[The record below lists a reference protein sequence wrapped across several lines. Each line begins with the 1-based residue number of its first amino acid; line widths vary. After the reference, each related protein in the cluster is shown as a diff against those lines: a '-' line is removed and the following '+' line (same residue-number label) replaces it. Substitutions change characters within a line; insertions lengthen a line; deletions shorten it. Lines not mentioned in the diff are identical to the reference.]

1 MCIISASSYASEP
14 STAAQDGIGCFMER
28 RTSVQRSKA
37 VNSGCTGRNVVG
49 FIALETFCASH
60 IPCGAC
66 PAVNRADTQAA
77 FLCLLDLAYHSSW
90 ELGHSDWSHSLPR
103 LSLRCVFV
111 SDSLPS
117 LSFRL
122 EAVVLVSLPL
132 TRILVLP
139 GDVFDLYNCGEWVAT
154 HIKGENPWVQFNM
167 LQCLRQHSTMR
178 SKLTPRSVVPQ
189 LGSYSTD
196 LSWPWGERSQPH

>member
-28 RTSVQRSKA
+28 KTSVQRSKA

-77 FLCLLDLAYHSSW
+77 FLCLLWFHSSW
-90 ELGHSDWSHSLPR
+90 ELGHSGWSHCQGSP
-103 LSLRCVFV
+103 
-111 SDSLPS
+111 SDVS
-117 LSFRL
+117 LSQTRCLLCHFAWKQWFLSPFPWPGLWYCRGTFL
-122 EAVVLVSLPL
+122 IYTIVESGLLP
-132 TRILVLP
+132 TSRVRILGCSLTCCNAW
-139 GDVFDLYNCGEWVAT
+139 D
-154 HIKGENPWVQFNM
+154 
-167 LQCLRQHSTMR
+167 ST
-178 SKLTPRSVVPQ
+178 PQ
-189 LGSYSTD
+189 
-196 LSWPWGERSQPH
+196 WGVN